1 MKPEVLPSA
10 MLWMPHSQCRAPGA
24 PRPQFPSHGSVCCS
38 FRGECGHAGPSPPRR
53 SMPTADPLPG
63 SRLHWSPGAPA
74 WGATGLAAEGTPL
87 TCPSPR
93 VPPVLPLLTGGQGQP
108 SQNTGWGGCFCGR
121 GEPHCADPKG
131 VLGPEVGVGALPG
144 LSRFCAQA
152 IFSQETSQFSC
163 KFSKALATHT
173 PKGVKSPRSLRLRA

>member
-1 MKPEVLPSA
+1 
-10 MLWMPHSQCRAPGA
+10 MPHRQCRAPGA

-38 FRGECGHAGPSPPRR
+38 FRGKCGQAGPSPPRR

-108 SQNTGWGGCFCGR
+108 SQNTGWGAASVAVGSPTAQTPRAFTGQR
-121 GEPHCADPKG
+121 WGW
-131 VLGPEVGVGALPG
+131 GPLQASPDSMYKPFFLRRQASVHVN
-144 LSRFCAQA
+144 SR
-152 IFSQETSQFSC
+152 
-163 KFSKALATHT
+163 KHLRHT
-173 PKGVKSPRSLRLRA
+173 PKGVKGPRSLRLRA